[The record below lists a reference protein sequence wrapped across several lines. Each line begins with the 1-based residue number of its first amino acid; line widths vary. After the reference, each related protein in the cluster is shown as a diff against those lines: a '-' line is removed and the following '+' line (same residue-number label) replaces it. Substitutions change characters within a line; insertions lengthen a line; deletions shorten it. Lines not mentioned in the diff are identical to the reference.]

1 MLSETQRQRLWL
13 AVIVFLV
20 VLISILHY
28 TTSTTRWQYH
38 LIYMQSYFIPI
49 LIAAFQFGIKGG
61 VGTSVAISA
70 IYLPHIMLQWGGLID
85 TNLMRFLQIILFNIV
100 GFIMGLQSQRE
111 KEEKKRY
118 QETAHELEN
127 SLNLLR
133 SQSEKLEEM
142 EEQLRLADRLAV
154 VGELTAS
161 LAHEVRNPLGAIRG
175 AVEILRDEMPSNE
188 HSAEFFQ
195 ILIDET
201 NRLNAVVENYLSF
214 SRKQQEMKSRVDVR
228 EIIRNVRN
236 LLAARGRKEKI
247 VFNLDLGDKPLLID
261 ADPGQI
267 RQILVNL
274 ALNAIQAMPSGGA
287 ITIQAGICGQPAES
301 GKPETVHSKAYIS
314 IRDDG
319 SGIPEGEVENI
330 FKPFYTTKTDGT
342 GLGLAIVK
350 RIVEQN
356 KWRISVESVPGKG
369 TQFKLDIPLA

>member
-1 MLSETQRQRLWL
+1 MSETQRQRLWL
-13 AVIVFLV
+13 AVIVFLM

-28 TTSTTRWQYH
+28 TTSTSRWQYH
-38 LIYMQSYFIPI
+38 LIYMQGYFIPI
-49 LIAAFQFGIKGG
+49 LIAAFQFGVKGG
-61 VGTSVAISA
+61 LGTSAAISA

-85 TNLMRFLQIILFNIV
+85 TNLMRFLQIVLFNIV

-111 KEEKKRY
+111 KAEKERY
-118 QETAHELEN
+118 QRTAHELEN

-175 AVEILRDEMPSNE
+175 AVEILRDEMPSAE

-247 VFNLDLGDKPLLID
+247 VFNLALEDKPLLID

-287 ITIQAGICGQPAES
+287 ITIQAEICSQPAEP
-301 GKPETVHSKAYIS
+301 GKPETIHSNACIS
-314 IRDDG
+314 IRDEG

-356 KWRISVESVPGKG
+356 KWRISVESVLGKG